1 MKNQHKFR
9 LRDADSLIVLRCK
22 IGIENISMALDTG
35 ASHTVIDLTQLLI
48 AEYSIVDSIG
58 KVQIETAN
66 GMVEALLFRLN
77 EFTALGMTRKD
88 IEICSYDFFTNHI
101 FSDFDGVLGIDFLR
115 DTKIC
120 IDFRK
125 SLISMH

>member
-88 IEICSYDFFTNHI
+88 IEICSYDFLLI
-101 FSDFDGVLGIDFLR
+101 I
-115 DTKIC
+115 
-120 IDFRK
+120 
-125 SLISMH
+125 SLVISMAC